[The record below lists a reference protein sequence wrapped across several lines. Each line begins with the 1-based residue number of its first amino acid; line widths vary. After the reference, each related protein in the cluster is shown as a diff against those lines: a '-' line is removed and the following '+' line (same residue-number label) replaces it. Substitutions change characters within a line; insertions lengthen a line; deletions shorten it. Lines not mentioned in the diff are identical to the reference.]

1 MAKEWGGFMIEPS
14 ELLIFYHDFAIK
26 FFLHTV
32 KISITFFLPT
42 FATMF
47 VEFFYFYPFFW
58 LLLVEIVLT

>member
-1 MAKEWGGFMIEPS
+1 MIEPS

-47 VEFFYFYPFFW
+47 VEFFYIYPFFW
-58 LLLVEIVLT
+58 LLLVEIF